1 MSDEEKGISEAAA
14 GTVAA
19 SEEPMEQPVEE
30 EHTTAP
36 NPPPS
41 AQAQTEAPKWEM
53 PKPVFQ
59 KTSGY
64 LPQGFIKEFE
74 AAANAADEQPTPND
88 LPSRPAAKEPDLS
101 AINLSAPAATA
112 VEPQPDLSEQ
122 LIPDDPDLET
132 KPQPVAKNEG
142 IRASMIVAGLIAIL
156 AFVTVFLTVI
166 YYLFLKEPGGANNF

>member
-1 MSDEEKGISEAAA
+1 MSDEEKGTSESSESAA
-14 GTVAA
+14 GTAA
-19 SEEPMEQPVEE
+19 VIEPSEQPVVD

-36 NPPPS
+36 NPQQAPS
-41 AQAQTEAPKWEM
+41 APPKWEM

-74 AAANAADEQPTPND
+74 SAAAAADGQSTSDE
-88 LPSRPAAKEPDLS
+88 LPSRPPAMEPDLS
-101 AINLSAPAATA
+101 AINLSAPSAA

-132 KPQPVAKNEG
+132 KPEPVTKNEG
-142 IRASMIVAGLIAIL
+142 IKASMIVLGLIAIL

>member
-1 MSDEEKGISEAAA
+1 MSEEEKSTDESAT
-14 GTVAA
+14 GTAVA
-19 SEEPMEQPVEE
+19 SEPTEQQVVD

-36 NPPPS
+36 NPQ
-41 AQAQTEAPKWEM
+41 QAPAAAPKWEM

-74 AAANAADEQPTPND
+74 AAAEDADGQSSPDE
-88 LPSRPAAKEPDLS
+88 LPSRTPAKEPDLS
-101 AINLSAPAATA
+101 AINLSAPFAA
-112 VEPQPDLSEQ
+112 VEPQPDLSDQ

-132 KPQPVAKNEG
+132 RPEPVAKNEG
-142 IRASMIVAGLIAIL
+142 IKASMIVLGLISIL

-166 YYLFLKEPGGANNF
+166 YYLFLREAGGANNF